1 MIKMCKEA
9 LKLIIAH
16 FGRFIKHLYV
26 FILPFGVPYLIL
38 VVGSFYIASG
48 LVNLVL
54 PQNAAT
60 TLCRVLLTITPA
72 IPTGI
77 YALCEREDQYD
88 SFSMDLCFVVW
99 ISTIVYAWKF
109 L

>member
-1 MIKMCKEA
+1 MMKMCKEA
-9 LKLIIAH
+9 LHLVITH
-16 FGRFIKHLYV
+16 FGRFIKRLYV
-26 FILPFGVPYLIL
+26 FTLPFGVPYFIS
-38 VVGSFYIASG
+38 VVGSFFIVSG
-48 LVNLVL
+48 LENLGL

-72 IPTGI
+72 IPTGV
-77 YALCEREDQYD
+77 YAICEREDQSE

-99 ISTIVYAWKF
+99 IATIVYAWKI